1 MKKNVTAHIECNGS
15 GFYSIYVEHGDLPFN
30 FFGDGETEQAARE
43 DFMAVYEAMRADYK
57 ERTGKEVDATFSFVK
72 DMSAVLQECKEY
84 ISFAYL
90 AQLTGISKA
99 MLSQYAC
106 GTRRPKPAQRER
118 IVSGIHQ
125 IGQACMQVGVC

>member
-1 MKKNVTAHIECNGS
+1 MKKNCIAHVESNGA
-15 GFYSIYVEHGDLPFN
+15 GWYSVYCDEEFPFG
-30 FFGDGETEQAARE
+30 FFGEGATVEEAERDFLATFDAFRAAH
-43 DFMAVYEAMRADYK
+43 K
-57 ERTGKEVDATFSFVK
+57 ERTGENVEASFSFVK

-90 AQLTGISKA
+90 SQITGVSKA

-106 GTRRPKPAQRER
+106 GTRRPKPAQREK

-125 IGQACMQVGVC
+125 IGETCLQVGVL

>member
-1 MKKNVTAHIECNGS
+1 MKKNCIAHVESNGA
-15 GFYSIYVEHGDLPFN
+15 GWYSVYCEEEFPFG
-30 FFGDGETEQAARE
+30 FFGEGATIEEAEQDFLATFDAFRAAH
-43 DFMAVYEAMRADYK
+43 K
-57 ERTGKEVDATFSFVK
+57 ERTGENIEAEFSFVK

-90 AQLTGISKA
+90 SQITGVSKA

-106 GTRRPKPAQRER
+106 GTRRPRPAQREK

-125 IGQACMQVGVC
+125 IGKTCLQVGV

>member
-1 MKKNVTAHIECNGS
+1 MAKN
-15 GFYSIYVEHGDLPFN
+15 
-30 FFGDGETEQAARE
+30 
-43 DFMAVYEAMRADYK
+43 YEAHVESNGANWYSVYCNEEFPFGVFGEGATVEEAERDFLAVFNEMRENYK
-57 ERTGKEVDATFSFVK
+57 VRTGKDVEASFSFVK

-118 IVSGIHQ
+118 IVGGIHQ
-125 IGQACMQVGVC
+125 IGQTCMQVGVC

>member
-1 MKKNVTAHIECNGS
+1 MAKN
-15 GFYSIYVEHGDLPFN
+15 
-30 FFGDGETEQAARE
+30 
-43 DFMAVYEAMRADYK
+43 YEAHVESNGANWYSVYCNEEFPFGVFGEGATVEEAERDFLAVFNEMRENYK
-57 ERTGKEVDATFSFVK
+57 VRTGKEVEATFSFVK

-118 IVSGIHQ
+118 IVGGIHQ
-125 IGQACMQVGVC
+125 IGQTCMQVGVR

>member
-1 MKKNVTAHIECNGS
+1 MAKN
-15 GFYSIYVEHGDLPFN
+15 
-30 FFGDGETEQAARE
+30 
-43 DFMAVYEAMRADYK
+43 YEAHVESNGANWYSVYCNEEFPFGVFGEGATVEEAERDFLAVFNEMRENYK
-57 ERTGKEVDATFSFVK
+57 VRTGKEVEATFSFVK

-90 AQLTGISKA
+90 AQITGISKA

-118 IVSGIHQ
+118 IVGGIHQ
-125 IGQACMQVGVC
+125 IGQTCMQVGVC

>member
-1 MKKNVTAHIECNGS
+1 MTKN
-15 GFYSIYVEHGDLPFN
+15 
-30 FFGDGETEQAARE
+30 
-43 DFMAVYEAMRADYK
+43 YEAHVESNGANWYSVYCNEEFPFGVFGEGATVEEAERDFLAVFNEMRENYK
-57 ERTGKEVDATFSFVK
+57 VRTGKDVEATFSFVK

-90 AQLTGISKA
+90 SQLTGISKA

-118 IVSGIHQ
+118 IVGGIHQ
-125 IGQACMQVGVC
+125 IGQTCMQVGVC